1 MLLKPNT
8 GIFSIFNSLVCNT
21 ANMLLLDLLPE
32 LIAQIFE
39 EIVLGGDLD
48 IALMMRLVCSEFM
61 PRRRRC
67 YL

>member
-1 MLLKPNT
+1 
-8 GIFSIFNSLVCNT
+8 
-21 ANMLLLDLLPE
+21 MLLLDLLPE

-48 IALMMRLVCSEFM
+48 IALIMRLVCSEFM
-61 PRRRRC
+61 PRRGGEKC